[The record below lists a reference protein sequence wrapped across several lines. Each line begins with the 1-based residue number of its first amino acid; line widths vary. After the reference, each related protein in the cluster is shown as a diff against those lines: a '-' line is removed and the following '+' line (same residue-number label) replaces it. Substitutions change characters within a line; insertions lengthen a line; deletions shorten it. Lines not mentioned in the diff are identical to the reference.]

1 MSMRNK
7 PLVLLIFALFLSQ
20 NLLAQPKDNSPY
32 SRMGLGDLSSL
43 AYTANLGFGGLS
55 AAYYDAYQTNS
66 LNPASL
72 GFLKAT
78 SYEFGFNAEY
88 SQFSQGN
95 DQSNSWSGNLKTI
108 SLAFPVFN
116 PINSAQDRVD
126 RKLEWGMQFGVSPYS
141 TVGYDIQSVN
151 DIDQIGAVANQFTGE
166 GGTYRLNWGNGFK
179 LNNFAFGIN
188 VNRYIGNINQTRLI
202 NLPTLSNTYINSYID
217 QYSVRSWQLSGGA
230 QYVLDLKNTGEDGE
244 SKASGNKLV
253 IGAYGNVGSNLKFN
267 VSQLHTST
275 NSSYPISAIDTLVYS
290 QDAIIE
296 SNLPASYTVGLMY
309 HKNSKLKLGFDFSQ
323 TFWSEFVNPLRDE
336 NLSDANRI
344 NGGIEYTPDA
354 NSYNSY
360 GKRVRYRAGFVIEN
374 DYRVIDTNLR
384 NIGITLG
391 VGLPIRLPRQ
401 QVSAVNLSLELG
413 QFGNPDQIME
423 NYAKLNIG
431 FTLNDNLWFFKRK
444 FY

>member
-7 PLVLLIFALFLSQ
+7 PLVFLFIALFFSQ

-32 SRMGLGDLSSL
+32 SRMGLGDLSAL

-55 AAYYDAYQTNS
+55 AAYNDSYQSNS

-72 GFLKAT
+72 AYLQAT

-88 SQFSQGN
+88 SKMTEGDRN
-95 DQSNSWSGNLKTI
+95 SNAWTGNLKTI
-108 SLAFPVFN
+108 ALSFPVFN
-116 PINSAQDRVD
+116 PVNESLDRVN
-126 RKLEWGMQFGVSPYS
+126 RRLKWGMQFGVSPYS
-141 TVGYDIQSVN
+141 TVGYSVQN
-151 DIDQIGAVANQFTGE
+151 VEDIDQVGAVDNRFTGE
-166 GGTYRLNWGNGFK
+166 GGTYRLNWSNGFK
-179 LNNFAFGIN
+179 LDNFAFGIS

-202 NLPTLSNTYINSYID
+202 NLPTINNTYINSYED
-217 QYSVRSWQLSGGA
+217 DFSVRSWQLGTGV
-230 QYVLDLKNTGEDGE
+230 QYTINFKEIDQEGKSKNTG
-244 SKASGNKLV
+244 NKL
-253 IGAYGNVGSNLKFN
+253 ILGAYGNLGSELKFN
-267 VSQLHTST
+267 VNQLYTAT
-275 NSSYPISAIDTLVYS
+275 NLLYPISAIDTLTIS
-290 QDAIIE
+290 QDKIIE
-296 SNLPASYTVGLMY
+296 SNLPASYTLGFIY
-309 HKNSKLKLGFDFSQ
+309 QKSSKLRLGLDFSQ
-323 TFWSEFVNPLRDE
+323 TFWSQFVNPLREE
-336 NLSDANRI
+336 NLSDASRI
-344 NGGIEYTPDA
+344 NGGIEFVPDA
-354 NSYNSY
+354 NSYNSFA
-360 GKRVRYRAGFVIEN
+360 KRIRYRAGFVFEN

-413 QFGNPDQIME
+413 QFGNPDHIME

>member
-7 PLVLLIFALFLSQ
+7 PLVFLFFALFISQ

-32 SRMGLGDLSSL
+32 SRMGIGDLTSQ
-43 AYTANLGFGGLS
+43 AYTANLGWGGIS
-55 AAYYDAYQTNS
+55 AAYNDPYQTNA

-72 GFLKAT
+72 GYLQAT
-78 SYEFGFNAEY
+78 SYEFGFNASY
-88 SQFSQGN
+88 TQMAQGDRTAN
-95 DQSNSWSGNLKTI
+95 AWSGNLKTI

-116 PINSAQDRVD
+116 PINAAQERVD
-126 RKLEWGMQFGVSPYS
+126 RKMKWGMQFGVSPYS
-141 TVGYDIQSVN
+141 SVGYSIQSVD
-151 DIDQIGAVANQFTGE
+151 DIDQIGSVDNRFTGE
-166 GGTYRLNWGNGFK
+166 GGTYRLNWGNGFNI
-179 LNNFAFGIN
+179 NNFAFGIN
-188 VNRYIGNINQTRLI
+188 VNRYIGNINNTKLI
-202 NLPTLSNTYINSYID
+202 NLPTLNNTYINSFVD
-217 QYSVRSWQLSGGA
+217 DFSVRSWQIGGGF
-230 QYVLDLKNTGEDGE
+230 QYTLNLKKETEDGEKKNTG
-244 SKASGNKLV
+244 NKFIL
-253 IGAYGNVGSNLKFN
+253 GAYGNVGSNVKFN
-267 VSQLHTST
+267 VSQLYTST
-275 NSSYPISAIDTLVYS
+275 NLLYPTSAIDTLIYS
-290 QDAIIE
+290 QNEIIE
-296 SNLPASYTVGLMY
+296 SNLPASYTVGFIY
-309 HKNSKLKLGFDFSQ
+309 QKSSKLRLGLDFSQ
-323 TFWSEFVNPLRDE
+323 TFWSEFVNPLRSE

-354 NSYNSY
+354 NSYNSFA
-360 GKRVRYRAGFVIEN
+360 KRVRYRAGFVFEN